1 MFYINNAFLHLELPK
16 SERISFSPAKHI
28 KNTCCRKSVAM
39 WFARLFP
46 PTYPEKYYPT
56 PSNSSRSKAY
66 LIVVAICS
74 WGTVG
79 DDLIGQVA
87 GFSRLLQTGAVLSWL
102 GGYRPAL
109 VGRLVGGGNPW
120 SHPTRASHR
129 VAVLHQ
135 VRGPRVI
142 HPDHQPGK
150 IEASWRKPEE
160 FGSGLWV
167 SLAGLLVGLSL
178 VRPTAS
184 EESKWD
190 NWPSGAVVDWPWR
203 PLVHHKSKWLRDS
216 VTPNQA
222 VTSHQRGLFR
232 LGCLFF
238 AARWQH
244 LPTSSS
250 PADLSLTDTR
260 VLGGV
265 RLKAASIL
273 LKVLILGSINLRP
286 SFDFDPTLIIGW
298 RSWSWIPFPGCDL
311 GLLLPRVP
319 WSDRTVALTT
329 LHPLPF
335 HSFGPSNLAP
345 APHHFFNNPF
355 FLQICTFF
363 LQFCTFLVTSHL
375 HHTTFSITF
384 FQLCTFFCTTPL
396 FQ

>member
-1 MFYINNAFLHLELPK
+1 MIWSGRLRDFRGCCKPVLCCPDSVGIDRHSLVGWLVEAILGATRLEPATGWQSSTRFDGHVWSTQTRPSTPENRSHLEGTWGVW
-16 SERISFSPAKHI
+16 E
-28 KNTCCRKSVAM
+28 
-39 WFARLFP
+39 W
-46 PTYPEKYYPT
+46 
-56 PSNSSRSKAY
+56 
-66 LIVVAICS
+66 VV
-74 WGTVG
+74 
-79 DDLIGQVA
+79 GQ
-87 GFSRLLQTGAVLSWL
+87 L
-102 GGYRPAL
+102 GR
-109 VGRLVGGGNPW
+109 
-120 SHPTRASHR
+120 
-129 VAVLHQ
+129 
-135 VRGPRVI
+135 
-142 HPDHQPGK
+142 
-150 IEASWRKPEE
+150 
-160 FGSGLWV
+160 
-167 SLAGLLVGLSL
+167 LLVGLSL

-216 VTPNQA
+216 VTRNQA

-345 APHHFFNNPF
+345 APHHFFNYLF
-355 FLQICTFF
+355 STLHLF
-363 LQFCTFLVTSHL
+363 L

-384 FQLCTFFCTTPL
+384 IFATLHL
-396 FQ
+396 FSNLTL